1 MSDVIFY
8 EKPGCKN
15 NTKQKALLT
24 AAGHTV
30 EAHSLLTHPWTPDS
44 LRPFFGDRP
53 VAEWFNKAAPKV
65 KNGDLDPTSVSADD
79 ALAMMMED
87 RLLIRRPLIEA
98 KGEKRCGFDPEAI
111 NDWIGL
117 GEAAHAGDVET
128 CPNLAKGK
136 PCKHGNE

>member
-15 NTKQKALLT
+15 NTKQKVLLA
-24 AAGHTV
+24 AAGHKV
-30 EAHSLLTHPWTPDS
+30 EAHSLLTHPWTPES

-53 VAEWFNKAAPKV
+53 VVEWFNKAAPKV
-65 KNGDLDPTSVSADD
+65 KNGEVDPSAVSADA

-98 KGEKRCGFDPEAI
+98 EGEKRCGFDPESVDA
-111 NDWIGL
+111 WIGL

-136 PCKHGNE
+136 ACKHGNG